1 MTEFRSSSVSQTIKK
16 EQWDSAHRARRKR
29 VDERVFYRVSIHV
42 GHDPVVRWLVR
53 TQLLREVGE
62 P

>member
-1 MTEFRSSSVSQTIKK
+1 MTEFRSSSVSQAIKK
-16 EQWDSAHRARRKR
+16 EQWDSAYRARRKH
-29 VDERVFYRVSIHV
+29 VDERVYCRVSINV
-42 GHDPVVRWLVR
+42 GHDPVVRPLIR